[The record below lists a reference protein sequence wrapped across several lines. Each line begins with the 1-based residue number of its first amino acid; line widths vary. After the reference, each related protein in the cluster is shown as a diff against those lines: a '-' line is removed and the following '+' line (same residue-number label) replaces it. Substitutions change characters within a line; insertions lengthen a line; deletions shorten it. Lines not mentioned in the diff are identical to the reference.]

1 MRVLALH
8 RVPEVR
14 FDPFDADFLIGDAAR
29 AGVLGRHK
37 GLDEEVGDGGEE
49 KDGHLCLFCWLRGR
63 ISDLLEACQGK
74 GKESKAKQG
83 KARRLPGDGMCVE
96 KPRAYGW
103 AW

>member
-14 FDPFDADFLIGDAAR
+14 FDPFDADLLVGDAAR

-49 KDGHLCLFCWLRGR
+49 EDGHLVSLLLAAR
-63 ISDLLEACQGK
+63 IGSVAC
-74 GKESKAKQG
+74 
-83 KARRLPGDGMCVE
+83 
-96 KPRAYGW
+96 
-103 AW
+103 

>member
-14 FDPFDADFLIGDAAR
+14 FDPFDADFLVGDAAR

-49 KDGHLCLFCWLRGR
+49 KDRHLCLFCWLRE
-63 ISDLLEACQGK
+63 SDQWLVRGMSRERK
-74 GKESKAKQG
+74 GEQSKAKQS
-83 KARRLPGDGMCVE
+83 KAKQSKE
-96 KPRAYGW
+96 ATW
-103 AW
+103 